1 LTARARVDR
10 DFAALVAFGVER
22 EGEMT
27 GLAVKFEIGSLERNE
42 GLE

>member
-1 LTARARVDR
+1 LTACARVDS
-10 DFAALVAFGVER
+10 DFAALVAFGIER

-27 GLAVKFEIGSLERNE
+27 GLAVKFKIGSPERDK